1 VRRLSL
7 RLRLTLAFSVVMAL
21 LLGLTGLVVYRT
33 VRSDLNNSID
43 RSLKSRAAQLAAAP
57 VPRGDG
63 DDFSQVL
70 TRDGRVVASSPQVQ
84 GHVLL
89 AGDAL
94 RRAAKGPVLVDHPA
108 VPALEGSLRLRA
120 VPAHGGLIAVAG
132 TALGER
138 NDSLR
143 TLALALAGGGAF
155 ALLLASLAGY
165 AVATGALRPVEA
177 MRRRAAA
184 ISAGEPGSRLP
195 VPDSSDEIARLGET
209 LNEMLGRLE
218 AAFERE
224 RAFTA
229 DASHE
234 LRTPLT
240 ILKAELELALREGRS
255 PEELRGAIESAAEE
269 TDRLIRL
276 AEDLLAIARLEDG
289 RLPLRPERLD
299 ASELAAA
306 TAERFEARAAESGR
320 SVRAPAR
327 ASIVVEGDRE
337 RLEQALGN
345 LVDNALRHGEG
356 DVVVEAVERDRLVK
370 LHVRDSGPGFPP
382 AFIDQAFE
390 RFTRGDAGR
399 ARGGAGLG
407 LAIVAAVAESHGGVA
422 RAANLPGGGADV
434 WIELS
439 PSGTR
444 PAAPPRSRP
453 SRPAPPP
460 ARSRAGST

>member
-1 VRRLSL
+1 VRRLPL

-21 LLGLTGLVVYRT
+21 LLGLTGLVVYRI
-33 VRSDLNNSID
+33 VRSDLNNAID
-43 RSLKSRAAQLAAAP
+43 RSLKSRAAQLAASP
-57 VPRGDG
+57 VPRGEG

-70 TRDGRVVASSPQVQ
+70 ARDGRVLATSPQVRGQ
-84 GHVLL
+84 VLL
-89 AGDAL
+89 SGDAL
-94 RRAAKGPVLVDHPA
+94 RSAASGPVLVEHPA
-108 VPALEGSLRLRA
+108 VPALEGPLRLRA
-120 VPAHGGLIAVAG
+120 VPAPGARIAVAG

-138 NDSLR
+138 TDSLR
-143 TLALALAGGGAF
+143 TLALALAGGGAV

-165 AVATGALRPVEA
+165 AVASGALRPVEA

-184 ISAGEPGSRLP
+184 ISADSPGSRLP

-209 LNEMLGRLE
+209 LNDMLARLE

-240 ILKAELELALREGRS
+240 ILKAELELALRDGRS
-255 PEELRGAIESAAEE
+255 PDELRAALESAAEE
-269 TDRLIRL
+269 TDRLVRL

-289 RLPLRPERLD
+289 RLPLRIERLD
-299 ASELAAA
+299 AGELAAA
-306 TAERFEARAAESGR
+306 TAARFGLHATVSAGIA
-320 SVRAPAR
+320 VD
-327 ASIVVEGDRE
+327 GDRD
-337 RLEQALGN
+337 RLEQALSN
-345 LVDNALRHGEG
+345 LVDNALRHGGG
-356 DVVVEAVERDRLVK
+356 DVVVEALERDGVVRLD
-370 LHVRDSGPGFPP
+370 VRDSGPGFPP
-382 AFIDQAFE
+382 GFIPKAFD
-390 RFTRGDAGR
+390 RFSRGDR
-399 ARGGAGLG
+399 SRGGAGLG

-439 PSGTR
+439 PSGTK
-444 PAAPPRSRP
+444 PAVPPRSRP
-453 SRPAPPP
+453 SRPAPSP